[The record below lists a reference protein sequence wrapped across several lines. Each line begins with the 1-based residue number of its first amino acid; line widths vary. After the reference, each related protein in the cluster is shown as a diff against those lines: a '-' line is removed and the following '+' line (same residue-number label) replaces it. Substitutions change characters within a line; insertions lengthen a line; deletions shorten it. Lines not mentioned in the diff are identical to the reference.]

1 MIYWFHRS
9 VHQSGGD
16 SDAFYNT
23 VIEYLWDTWFTLDEQ
38 IELVVREAPAAK
50 EMVKDSRSKVGK
62 KTRVYRYYNPKD
74 AMIQYICNGEPCNPV
89 IIDQLQSSEKDIP
102 DRFLEQ
108 GPGFLTGDYYGFV
121 TSHNMELTF
130 KINEQITPGTKRALG
145 GRMCHVIPNISE
157 HQKTL
162 LELGTILDTAG
173 HANLELESDV
183 IGSGPR
189 KIENPI
195 RACTIQE
202 LVLRY
207 MDHAKINNVR
217 WFFRPVQARLIGY
230 TGRFKRAAK
239 TTTTTAVP
247 KKSAKAKT
255 AIAATAAA
263 GEEEEEAEAE
273 AAVPRKTLRRAKS
286 EPVTTAIE
294 AAEES
299 D

>member
-1 MIYWFHRS
+1 
-9 VHQSGGD
+9 
-16 SDAFYNT
+16 
-23 VIEYLWDTWFTLDEQ
+23 
-38 IELVVREAPAAK
+38 VREAPAAK
-50 EMVKDSRSKVGK
+50 EMVKDSRTKVGK

-108 GPGFLTGDYYGFV
+108 GPGFLTGDYYGFL

-173 HANLELESDV
+173 HANWELESDV

-207 MDHAKINNVR
+207 MDHAKINDVR

-239 TTTTTAVP
+239 TATAITTTTTVP

-255 AIAATAAA
+255 AAAA
-263 GEEEEEAEAE
+263 EEEEEEVEAAEA
-273 AAVPRKTLRRAKS
+273 VPARKTLRRAKS